1 MTMDKSI
8 NVLIVDDFQSMRR
21 IISTCLKQLGFNNIF
36 EAINGEDALRILG
49 KRKVGLIVSDW
60 NMPKINGLEL
70 LKAVRADD
78 NLKGIPFL
86 MLTTEGHKEN
96 VVEAV
101 QAGVSN
107 YIVKPFTLE
116 TLKTKLERIFA

>member
-1 MTMDKSI
+1 MPMDKLI
-8 NVLIVDDFQSMRR
+8 NVLIVDDFASMRR
-21 IISTCLKQLGFNNIF
+21 IISTCFKQLGFNNLF
-36 EAINGEDALRILG
+36 ESIDGEDALRILG
-49 KRKVGLIVSDW
+49 KRKIGLIVSDW

-78 NLKGIPFL
+78 NLKSIPFL
-86 MLTTEGHKEN
+86 MLTTEGNKEN
-96 VVEAV
+96 VIQAV

-116 TLKTKLERIFA
+116 TLSSKLDKILA

>member
-1 MTMDKSI
+1 MSIDKSI
-8 NVLIVDDFQSMRR
+8 NVLIVDDFASMRR
-21 IISTCLKQLGFNNIF
+21 IISTCLKQLGFNYLF
-36 EAINGEDALRILG
+36 EAIDGEDALRILG

-60 NMPKINGLEL
+60 NMPKMNGLEL
-70 LKAVRADD
+70 LKFVRADD
-78 NLKGIPFL
+78 KHKHIPFL

-116 TLKTKLERIFA
+116 TLKTKLDKIFA